1 MSSRVTAF
9 MVSMR
14 VFGASSRRIASL
26 AAGLTLGPVLGSLL
40 GPLLGLG
47 FSLNSTAALADPS
60 HGISV
65 FGDLKYPADFE
76 HFEYASPEAVKGG
89 SVTLSSL
96 GTFDNLNPFILKGV
110 SAAGAAGVFDTLMS
124 TAQDESSSMYGLVA
138 ESIDVA
144 EDGQSVTFRLRPE
157 ARFHDGHA
165 IDAEDV
171 VWTFDT
177 LMSEGHPLYRNYYA
191 SVSGAEAIDEHTVTF
206 SFTEADNAEL
216 PLSVG
221 QLPVLPAHAW
231 EGEEF
236 GSTTLDPLL
245 GSGPYRVAKVDPGR
259 SISYERVE
267 DYWGKDLPVKV
278 GHDNFDSLSYDYY
291 RDLTVALEA
300 LKAGDVDFRREYISK
315 SWATAYDFPALNEGR
330 VVQEEIPDDSIQ
342 VFQAFLFNLRKP
354 KYQDIR
360 VREALT
366 WTFDFEWANENFF
379 FGAYQRLL
387 SNFQGSELAATDLPQ
402 GRELEILEPFR
413 DQLPESVFTEAF
425 SLPVTDGSGNVR
437 RELREAIK
445 LFKEAGYAVQNGVMT
460 NVETGEVFTME
471 MIIRQPSV
479 EKIGLAWKKVL
490 ERLGIDL
497 KVRVIDPAQYEKRME
512 DYDFDVTTHLW
523 QQPESPGNEQYD
535 YWHSRVADEPG
546 SGNVA
551 GIKDDVVDAIIP
563 MIVSAK
569 SREEQVAATRALDR
583 VLMHEHYMLPHY
595 FGPTY
600 RLAFANKFSRPEIK
614 PKKILGFSTWWVDP
628 EKEEALGD

>member
-1 MSSRVTAF
+1 MSSSVTVPMRA
-9 MVSMR
+9 VS
-14 VFGASSRRIASL
+14 ASSRRRSL
-26 AAGLTLGPVLGSLL
+26 AAGLMLCLCSTAAP
-40 GPLLGLG
+40 
-47 FSLNSTAALADPS
+47 TAALAEPS

-124 TAQDESSSMYGLVA
+124 TALDESSSMYGLIA
-138 ESIDVA
+138 ESIEVA
-144 EDGQSVTFRLRPE
+144 EDGQSATFRLRPE
-157 ARFHDGHA
+157 ARFHDGHP

-177 LMSEGHPLYRNYYA
+177 LMSEGHPVYRNYYA
-191 SVSGAEAIDEHTVTF
+191 SVAGAEAVDDSTVTF
-206 SFTEADNAEL
+206 TFTEADNAEL
-216 PLSVG
+216 PLIVG
-221 QLPVLPAHAW
+221 QLPVLPSHAW
-231 EGEEF
+231 EGKEF
-236 GSTTLDPLL
+236 GATTLSPLL
-245 GSGPYRVAKVDPGR
+245 GSGPYKVSKVDPGR
-259 SISYERVE
+259 SITYERVD
-267 DYWGKDLPVKV
+267 DYWAVDLPVKV
-278 GHDNFDSLSYDYY
+278 GHDNFDSLQYDYY

-315 SWATAYDFPALNEGR
+315 NWATAYDFPALAEGR
-330 VVQEEIPDDSIQ
+330 VVREEIPDTSIQ

-354 KYQDIR
+354 KYQDLR
-360 VREALT
+360 VREALS
-366 WTFDFEWANENFF
+366 WTFDFEWANKNLFY
-379 FGAYQRLL
+379 GAYQRLE
-387 SNFQGSELAATDLPQ
+387 SNFQGSELAATGLPE

-413 DQLPESVFTEAF
+413 DQLPESVFNEAF
-425 SLPVTDGSGNVR
+425 SLPVMDGSGNVR
-437 RELREAIK
+437 RELRQAIA
-445 LFKEAGYAVQNGVMT
+445 LFKEAGYAVQDGVMT
-460 NVETGEVFTME
+460 NVDSGEAFTME

-497 KVRVIDPAQYEKRME
+497 KVRVIDSAQYEKRME

-551 GIKDDVVDAIIP
+551 GIKDEVVDAIIP
-563 MIVSAK
+563 LIVNAS

-583 VLMHEHYMLPHY
+583 VLMHQHYVLPQY

-600 RLAFANKFSRPEIK
+600 RVAFTNKFSRPAIK
-614 PKKILGFSTWWVDP
+614 PQKALGFNTWWVDP
-628 EKEEALGD
+628 VKEAALDN